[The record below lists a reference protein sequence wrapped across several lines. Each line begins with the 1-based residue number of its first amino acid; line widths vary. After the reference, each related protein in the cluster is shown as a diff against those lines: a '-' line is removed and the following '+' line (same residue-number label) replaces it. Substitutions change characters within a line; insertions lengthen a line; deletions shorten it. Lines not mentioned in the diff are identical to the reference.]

1 MKSTLYS
8 FVLASALVACGGKS
22 KPPEPAPMTPEAPVA
37 DVEPAPPPAEP
48 VAPEPAKAPEPPAP
62 KTAKAELAPASKS
75 KVKGTIEFK
84 EVEDGV
90 EVTANVEGLKA
101 GDHAY
106 HVHEKGDCSAPDAA
120 SAGGHFNPNSH
131 KHGSPDAA
139 EHHEGDF
146 GNLTAGKDGKA
157 TKTFVMKGITLA
169 DGPTSIVGK
178 GFIVH
183 EKKDDFKTQPTGNA
197 GGRVACGVI
206 TLVP

>member
-1 MKSTLYS
+1 MKRILFTIALA
-8 FVLASALVACGGKS
+8 VAASACGSKS
-22 KPPEPAPMTPEAPVA
+22 KPAAKPMPAPVAEPAPAP
-37 DVEPAPPPAEP
+37 VEPAPAPP
-48 VAPEPAKAPEPPAP
+48 PPP
-62 KTAKAELAPASKS
+62 KQAKAELAPASKS

-84 EVEDGV
+84 EVDDGV
-90 EVTANVEGLKA
+90 EVTANIEGLKA

-106 HVHEKGDCSAPDAA
+106 HVHEKGDCSAPDAT

-131 KHGSPDAA
+131 KHGSPDAE

-157 TKTFVMKGITLA
+157 TKTFTMKGITLA

-183 EKKDDFKTQPTGNA
+183 EKADDFKTQPTGNA

-206 TLVP
+206 QLVP